1 MTVRTR
7 RVLFGVGLV
16 FALALAANGLL
27 GGANQLPA
35 SRTAGEHLQTYAQF
49 AFGTCGVLLPVAILT
64 RRFVRMAVVCW
75 TVALTVAGATA
86 PVVWAGSSA
95 IIGVVSGVASAA
107 VALGIAW
114 LLWAG
119 AARGVDAID
128 STT

>member
-16 FALALAANGLL
+16 FALALAVNGLL
-27 GGANQLPA
+27 GGASQLADSHTP
-35 SRTAGEHLQTYAQF
+35 GERAQTYSQC
-49 AFGTCGVLLPVAILT
+49 AFGTLAVLLPVAMLR
-64 RRFVRMAVVCW
+64 RRFVRVTVSCW
-75 TVALTVAGATA
+75 TIAITAAGALA

-95 IIGVVSGVASAA
+95 AIAVVSGLASAA

-114 LLWAG
+114 LLWVG
-119 AARGVDAID
+119 AARGADPID